1 MTPTGPLD
9 GVDPLPVASGRHLVV
24 GPSNVG
30 KTRTTAATLAR
41 WVAEHGTD
49 GVVVLDFAPAVERDG
64 ELLGGRL
71 DRFYRPPDGCWY
83 GVLDAHAPR
92 SDGRDDEHALALA
105 RSNAERARR
114 LLEAA
119 PSPRAVFVNDATIP
133 AQADGDPSAL
143 LEYCSTAELAVCNA
157 FAGDELGTEDEV
169 SRNERAALDALTAWA
184 DVHYRLGR

>member
-1 MTPTGPLD
+1 MTTTDPLR
-9 GVDPLPVASGRHLVV
+9 GVDPLPVTSGRHLAV

-30 KTRTTAATLAR
+30 KTRTTAATLAH
-41 WVAEHGTD
+41 WVDEHGTD
-49 GVVVLDFAPAVERDG
+49 GVVVLDFAPTVERDG

-71 DRFYRPPDGCWY
+71 DRFYRPPDGCWD
-83 GVLDAHAPR
+83 GVIDAHAPR

-114 LLEAA
+114 LLEVA

-157 FAGDELGTEDEV
+157 FESEELGTEDEV
-169 SRNERAALDALTAWA
+169 SRNESAALDALTAWA
-184 DVHYRLGR
+184 DVRYRLGR